1 MVTTWLLFVACACVI
16 GAAGIRL
23 SILGDRIAQ
32 QTGLSAH
39 WVSMI
44 LTVDDTVYQAA
55 PLFERLSGAHIV
67 SASMALA
74 MTSITWLAARDN
86 PETRTKWGRWSRPGT
101 ALCAGYLIHV
111 GTQLILMQRPPS

>member
-16 GAAGIRL
+16 GSIRIGRTDM
-23 SILGDRIAQ
+23 ILGNLVGSNLFDA
-32 QTGLSAH
+32 L
-39 WVSMI
+39 I

-55 PLFERLSGAHIV
+55 SLFEQLSGAHIV

-74 MTSITWLAARDN
+74 MTTITWLAARDN